1 MTFQT
6 FFLSFRLE
14 DKIKN
19 ICLIIFLSLILF
31 SCGEKEEAEEESNIT
46 ELEGTWKTEC
56 YYKEGYVHRLSG
68 IRYNTD
74 NYSYIDTLTFAGN
87 VLTIKEEKHSDSSCA
102 TDYSIEEAT
111 HTFKKYGAAYFLAY
125 SKNGYYFHVTVGS
138 TSKITLQSSSAV
150 SAFNSS
156 SECSA
161 NDWELNTEKD
171 CSNDDAGDTDYGLY
185 LLTTNLWLNIDDNK
199 PYPESIPSN
208 TRFKYVKQ

>member
-1 MTFQT
+1 M
-6 FFLSFRLE
+6 E

-74 NYSYIDTLTFAGN
+74 NYSYIDTLTYAGN

-111 HTFKKYGAAYFLAY
+111 HTFKKYGAVYFLVNR
-125 SKNGYYFHVTVGS
+125 KNGYYFHVTVGS

-156 SECSA
+156 SECSKS
-161 NDWELNTEKD
+161 DWALNTEKE
-171 CSNDDAGDTDYGLY
+171 CSTGDDAGDIYLCLYQLDGNYLYPSCDSSSTPSSSTVNTD
-185 LLTTNLWLNIDDNK
+185 NASNI
-199 PYPESIPSN
+199 
-208 TRFKYVKQ
+208 FVKQ

>member
-56 YYKEGYVHRLSG
+56 YYKAGYGHHLSG

-74 NYSYIDTLTFAGN
+74 NYSYIDTLTYLYIYIYTYIYIYI
-87 VLTIKEEKHSDSSCA
+87 LTYIL
-102 TDYSIEEAT
+102 TYI
-111 HTFKKYGAAYFLAY
+111 L
-125 SKNGYYFHVTVGS
+125 
-138 TSKITLQSSSAV
+138 IT
-150 SAFNSS
+150 
-156 SECSA
+156 
-161 NDWELNTEKD
+161 
-171 CSNDDAGDTDYGLY
+171 Y
-185 LLTTNLWLNIDDNK
+185 LLTYLLT
-199 PYPESIPSN
+199 
-208 TRFKYVKQ
+208 

>member
-1 MTFQT
+1 M
-6 FFLSFRLE
+6 
-14 DKIKN
+14 KN
-19 ICLIIFLSLILF
+19 IYIILILF
-31 SCGEKEEAEEESNIT
+31 FSFTIISCAKKSDTSSTSSTT

-56 YYKEGYVHRLSG
+56 YYKAGYGHRLSG

-138 TSKITLQSSSAV
+138 TS
-150 SAFNSS
+150 
-156 SECSA
+156 
-161 NDWELNTEKD
+161 
-171 CSNDDAGDTDYGLY
+171 
-185 LLTTNLWLNIDDNK
+185 
-199 PYPESIPSN
+199 
-208 TRFKYVKQ
+208 